1 MRSIKTLGLLGTG
14 VIGGG
19 WAARALHCGFDV
31 IAADINPAMED
42 WIRGAVDNAAP
53 ALEAL
58 TADVAMPPRGTLTFT
73 TDAAEMASKADFI
86 QENVPERLDIKHSAL
101 AAVSAIAP
109 ADVIIASSTSGIMPS
124 EIQTAVISP
133 ERFLVGHPFNP
144 VYLLPLVELVGG
156 SATGPDTLAAAR
168 EFYLDIGMH
177 PLVVNREIPGH
188 ISDRLQEA
196 MWREIL
202 HMVAEGEA
210 TTDEL
215 DQSIVYGPG
224 MRWAM
229 MGTNMV
235 FHIAGGESGMRHMLH
250 QFGPALEW
258 PWTRLKAPELTDDL
272 IDRMVEGTQAQ
283 ADGRS
288 IRELEQIRDEC
299 LVAMQ
304 RVFKKYDMAS
314 GATLNAFEKRLA
326 GKPDAGP
333 TDTGP
338 TDKA

>member
-1 MRSIKTLGLLGTG
+1 MRDVKTFGLLGTG

-19 WAARALHCGFDV
+19 WAARALHCGFDIV
-31 IAADINPAMED
+31 AADIDPNMEN
-42 WIRGAVDNAAP
+42 WIRGAVETAQP
-53 ALEAL
+53 ALKAL
-58 TADVAMPPRGTLTFT
+58 TDGFDLPAPGSLTFT
-73 TDAAEMASKADFI
+73 TDPREMAEAADFI
-86 QENVPERLDIKHSAL
+86 QENVPERPDIKSRAL
-101 AAVSAIAP
+101 ADVSAVAQ

-124 EIQTAVISP
+124 DIQESVAAP

-156 SATGPDTLAAAR
+156 RETAQQTIDAAR
-168 EFYLDIGMH
+168 SFYLDLGMH
-177 PLVVNREIPGH
+177 PLVVQREIPGH

-196 MWREIL
+196 IWREIL

-224 MRWAM
+224 MRWAI

-235 FHIAGGESGMRHMLH
+235 FHIAGGEAGMRHMLE

-258 PWTRLKAPELTDDL
+258 PWTRLKAPALTPDL
-272 IDRMVEGTQAQ
+272 IDRMVEGTRQQ

-288 IRELEQIRDEC
+288 IRDLETIRDEC
-299 LVAMQ
+299 LVAVQ
-304 RVFKKYDMAS
+304 RVLAKHDMAS

-326 GKPDAGP
+326 DRPARN
-333 TDTGP
+333 
-338 TDKA
+338 

>member
-1 MRSIKTLGLLGTG
+1 MRPIKTLGLLGTG

-19 WAARALHCGFDV
+19 WAARALHCGYDV
-31 IAADINPAMED
+31 VAADINPAMED
-42 WIRGAVDNAAP
+42 WIRGAVETAAP
-53 ALEAL
+53 ALKEL
-58 TADVAMPPRGTLTFT
+58 TADVAMPKSGTLSFT
-73 TDAAEMASKADFI
+73 TDAEDMASRSDFI
-86 QENVPERLDIKHSAL
+86 QENVPERLDIKHKAL
-101 AAVSAIAP
+101 AAVSAVAP
-109 ADVIIASSTSGIMPS
+109 ADVVIASSTSGILPS
-124 EIQTAVISP
+124 DIQSAVHEQ

-144 VYLLPLVELVGG
+144 VYLLPLVEIVGG
-156 SATGPDTLAAAR
+156 KATSPEAISAAR

-177 PLVVNREIPGH
+177 PMVVNKEIPGH

-224 MRWAM
+224 MRWSF
-229 MGTNMV
+229 MGMNMV
-235 FHIAGGESGMRHMLH
+235 YHIAGGEAGMRHMLN

-258 PWTRLKAPELTDDL
+258 PWTRLKAPELTEDL
-272 IDRMVEGTQAQ
+272 IDRMVEGTKAQ
-283 ADGRS
+283 AAGRS

-299 LVAMQ
+299 LVALQ

-314 GATLNAFEKRLA
+314 GATLNAFEKRIA
-326 GKPDAGP
+326 DKP
-333 TDTGP
+333 
-338 TDKA
+338 KA

>member
-1 MRSIKTLGLLGTG
+1 MRDVKTLGLLGTG

-31 IAADINPAMED
+31 IAADIDPNMET
-42 WIRGAVDNAAP
+42 WIRGAVETAQP
-53 ALEAL
+53 ALKAL
-58 TADVAMPPRGTLTFT
+58 TAGFDMPAPGSLTFT
-73 TDAAEMASKADFI
+73 TDPRDMAEAADFI
-86 QENVPERLDIKHSAL
+86 QENVPERPDIKSRAL
-101 AAVSAIAP
+101 AEISAIAP

-124 EIQTAVISP
+124 DIQESVAAP

-156 SATGPDTLAAAR
+156 RKTAAQTIEAAR
-168 EFYLDIGMH
+168 SFYLDLGMH
-177 PLVVNREIPGH
+177 PLVVQREIPGH

-196 MWREIL
+196 IWREIL

-224 MRWAM
+224 MRWAI

-235 FHIAGGESGMRHMLH
+235 FHIAGGEAGMRHMLE

-258 PWTRLKAPELTDDL
+258 PWTRLKAPTLTPDL
-272 IDRMVEGTQAQ
+272 IDRMVEGTKHQAE
-283 ADGRS
+283 GRS
-288 IRELEQIRDEC
+288 IRELETIRDEC
-299 LVAMQ
+299 LVAVQ
-304 RVFKKYDMAS
+304 RVLAKHDMAS

-326 GKPDAGP
+326 DKPARS
-333 TDTGP
+333 
-338 TDKA
+338 

>member
-1 MRSIKTLGLLGTG
+1 MRPIKTFGLLGTG

-31 IAADINPAMED
+31 IAADINPDMEK
-42 WIRGAVDNAAP
+42 WIRDAVDNAAP
-53 ALEAL
+53 ALDAL
-58 TADVAMPPRGTLTFT
+58 TADAVMPARGTLTFT
-73 TDAAEMASKADFI
+73 TDAEDMASKADFI

-101 AAVSAIAP
+101 AAVSAVAP
-109 ADVIIASSTSGIMPS
+109 ADVVIASSTSGIMPS
-124 EIQTAVISP
+124 DIQTAIVAP

-144 VYLLPLVELVGG
+144 VYLLPLVEIVGG
-156 SATGPDTLAAAR
+156 TRTAAPAVAAAK

-177 PLVVNREIPGH
+177 PLVVEREIPGH

-224 MRWAM
+224 MRWAI

-235 FHIAGGESGMRHMLH
+235 FHIAGGETGMRHMLH

-258 PWTRLKAPELTDDL
+258 PWTRLKAPELTDGL
-272 IDRMVEGTQAQ
+272 VDRMVAGTQAQ
-283 ADGRS
+283 AGGRS

-326 GKPDAGP
+326 
-333 TDTGP
+333 
-338 TDKA
+338 DKSEKA

>member
-1 MRSIKTLGLLGTG
+1 MRPVKTLGLLGTG

-19 WAARALHCGFDV
+19 WAARALHCGIDV
-31 IAADINPAMED
+31 IAADVNPSMED
-42 WIRGAVDNAAP
+42 WIRGAVENAAP
-53 ALEAL
+53 ALDAL
-58 TADVAMPPRGTLTFT
+58 TEGMAVPRRGALTFT
-73 TDAAEMASKADFI
+73 TDAEAMAEKADFI
-86 QENVPERLDIKHSAL
+86 QENVPERLDIKQSVL
-101 AAVSAIAP
+101 ATVSRIAGP
-109 ADVIIASSTSGIMPS
+109 DVVIASSTSGIQPS
-124 EIQTAVISP
+124 DMQDAVVYP

-156 SATGPDTLAAAR
+156 NGTAPGTIAAAR
-168 EFYLDIGMH
+168 EFYLDLGMH
-177 PLVVNREIPGH
+177 PLAVNREIPGH

-224 MRWAM
+224 MRWAI

-235 FHIAGGESGMRHMLH
+235 FHIAGGESGMRHMLE

-272 IDRMVEGTQAQ
+272 IDRMVEGTQRQ
-283 ADGRS
+283 AAGRS
-288 IRELEQIRDEC
+288 IRDLERIRDEC

-304 RVFKKYDMAS
+304 RVLAKHDMAS
-314 GATLNAFEKRLA
+314 GATLNAFEARLA
-326 GKPDAGP
+326 ARTEPS
-333 TDTGP
+333 
-338 TDKA
+338 

>member
-1 MRSIKTLGLLGTG
+1 MRDIKTLGLLGTG

-31 IAADINPAMED
+31 IAADIDAKMEN
-42 WIRGAVDNAAP
+42 WISGAVDTARP
-53 ALEAL
+53 ALDAL
-58 TADVAMPPRGTLTFT
+58 TAGFDMPSPGSLTFT
-73 TDAAEMASKADFI
+73 TDPRAMAEAADFI
-86 QENVPERLDIKHSAL
+86 QENVPERPDIKSRVL
-101 AAVSAIAP
+101 ADVSAVAP

-124 EIQTAVISP
+124 DIQQSVAAP

-156 SATGPDTLAAAR
+156 RQTAPQTIEAAR
-168 EFYLDIGMH
+168 SFYLDLGMH
-177 PLVVNREIPGH
+177 PLVVQREIPGH

-196 MWREIL
+196 IWREIL

-224 MRWAM
+224 MRWAI

-235 FHIAGGESGMRHMLH
+235 FHIAGGEAGMRHMLE

-258 PWTRLKAPELTDDL
+258 PWTRLKAPPLTPDL
-272 IDRMVEGTQAQ
+272 IDRMVEGTRQQ

-288 IRELEQIRDEC
+288 IRDLETIRDEC
-299 LVAMQ
+299 LVAVQ
-304 RVFKKYDMAS
+304 RVLKKHDMAS
-314 GATLNAFEKRLA
+314 GATLNAFERRLA
-326 GKPDAGP
+326 DRPAR
-333 TDTGP
+333 T
-338 TDKA
+338 

>member
-1 MRSIKTLGLLGTG
+1 MRPIKTFGLLGTG

-31 IAADINPAMED
+31 IAADINPGMEK
-42 WIRGAVDNAAP
+42 WIRDAVDNAAP

-58 TADVAMPPRGTLTFT
+58 TADAAMPARGTLTFT
-73 TDAAEMASKADFI
+73 TDAEDMAAKADFI

-101 AAVSAIAP
+101 AAISAVAP
-109 ADVIIASSTSGIMPS
+109 ADVVIASSTSGILPS
-124 EIQTAVISP
+124 DIQTAIVAP

-144 VYLLPLVELVGG
+144 VYLLPLVEIVGG
-156 SATGPDTLAAAR
+156 RQTGAEAVAAAK

-177 PLVVNREIPGH
+177 PLVVEREIPGH

-224 MRWAM
+224 MRWAI

-235 FHIAGGESGMRHMLH
+235 FHIAGGETGMKHMLH

-258 PWTRLKAPELTDDL
+258 PWTRLKAPELTGDL
-272 IDRMVEGTQAQ
+272 VDRMVAGTQAQ
-283 ADGRS
+283 AGGRS

-326 GKPDAGP
+326 EKSE
-333 TDTGP
+333 
-338 TDKA
+338 KA